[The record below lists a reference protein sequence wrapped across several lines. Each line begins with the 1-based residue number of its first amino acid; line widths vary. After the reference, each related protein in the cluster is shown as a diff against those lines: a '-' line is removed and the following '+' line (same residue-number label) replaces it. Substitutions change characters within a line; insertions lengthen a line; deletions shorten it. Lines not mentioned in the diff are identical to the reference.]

1 MFSSITN
8 FFHHFIRPRS
18 QEDSTIKDR
27 VVSIDELTI
36 PDDFVTLISSSSDDE
51 LVTLASFLRED
62 EESESLTLQSFE
74 EKTAEPLKTYSSPSY
89 FELYVVI
96 LYSCSHNF
104 PFALNGQRQ
113 LTPEFHVYDHPLWS
127 NWHALWNMK
136 PFELDPMHLS
146 IPSYETEFQGVLF
159 RLFLNPSHQILG
171 SPIFHQGATLVF
183 KGYNDPHN
191 RYVIEW
197 CQQKDHR
204 YAYLKVVGTSKHGN
218 PLPYNDPL
226 YPSFIL
232 VVPRNLSTVPRPPR
246 LTKLLRSSSTPTK
259 RIPRFFCHH

>member
-1 MFSSITN
+1 MC
-8 FFHHFIRPRS
+8 IR
-18 QEDSTIKDR
+18 DS
-27 VVSIDELTI
+27 
-36 PDDFVTLISSSSDDE
+36 
-51 LVTLASFLRED
+51 
-62 EESESLTLQSFE
+62 
-74 EKTAEPLKTYSSPSY
+74 
-89 FELYVVI
+89 YVVI

-246 LTKLLRSSSTPTK
+246 LTKLLRSSSKPTK
-259 RIPRFFCHH
+259 RIPRFFCHHWLFLNQTQLTFKLHFIQDLYHRHCALVMFSISSCRTVEEEEDFDDFISFLSPFNLLSHFLIRIHVAFNSSEQDYFFSLNMCVPP